1 MSDDN
6 IKHYTIESAYHSD
19 GCPTK
24 FKGKN
29 GSGRFTSKVPS
40 LAAKKAVSSLCQR
53 KKIKG
58 RCSLYVVIRETT
70 QGSKHNEYVYLAKR
84 HLKETPSPFG
94 HKYDIKVDK
103 ITHETLKKKTCKQSY
118 KSTGRMKSP
127 RSKLLT
133 KRKFKSPTKNN

>member
-70 QGSKHNEYVYLAKR
+70 QGSKHKEYAYAGRRV
-84 HLKETPSPFG
+84 LKETPSPFG
-94 HKYDIKVDK
+94 HKYDIKLEK
-103 ITHETLKKKTCKQSY
+103 ITPEELEKKTCKKSY
-118 KSTGRMKSP
+118 KTSGKMKSTH
-127 RSKLLT
+127 SKLLT
-133 KRKFKSPTKNN
+133 KRKFKATSKM